1 MVNVEKIENNSEGKM
16 RHTLDEKYP
25 DKNSKNKKGEVMKK
39 SDRYSMELKGQSLKN
54 CQQIN
59 GTEQGFLKNTVGN
72 AERNKENRRQFRC
85 DLRWLSKELECGAAA
100 KYVAYESGCGVK
112 KCYLDE

>member
-39 SDRYSMELKGQSLKN
+39 SDRYSMELKG
-54 CQQIN
+54 
-59 GTEQGFLKNTVGN
+59 
-72 AERNKENRRQFRC
+72 
-85 DLRWLSKELECGAAA
+85 
-100 KYVAYESGCGVK
+100 
-112 KCYLDE
+112 